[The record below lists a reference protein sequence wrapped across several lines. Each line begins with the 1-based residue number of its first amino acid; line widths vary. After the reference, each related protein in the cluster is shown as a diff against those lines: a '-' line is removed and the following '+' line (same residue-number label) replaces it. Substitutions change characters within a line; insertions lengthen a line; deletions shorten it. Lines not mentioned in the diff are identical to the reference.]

1 MGMVGLADFTAV
13 AMGNGWVDTHTF
25 RVGATYI
32 TKRLRLM
39 LSAAYDKAPV
49 PQTAIGIP
57 DSNGY
62 MIGLGAKYNFRDFDV
77 GVSLSN
83 TFKDSSSSIY
93 ASGGVGQ
100 LRIATFS
107 LGYRW

>member
-1 MGMVGLADFTAV
+1 
-13 AMGNGWVDTHTF
+13 
-25 RVGATYI
+25 
-32 TKRLRLM
+32 M